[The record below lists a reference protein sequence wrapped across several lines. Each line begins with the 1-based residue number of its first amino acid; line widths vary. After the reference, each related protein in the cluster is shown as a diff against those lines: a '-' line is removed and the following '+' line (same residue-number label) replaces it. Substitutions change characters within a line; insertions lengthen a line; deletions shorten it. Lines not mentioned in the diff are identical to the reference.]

1 MVVRVV
7 AAVVIGMIVIG
18 MMLSNGV
25 SPAAAGTDG
34 ARGRDAAVFTITLT
48 FVDPSRST
56 PATPGSPAAPQR
68 VITTKIRYPT
78 AGQQPAPLV
87 VLIHG
92 RNGDPEQ
99 VDDLATAWA
108 AAGFVVAVPK
118 LPRANADRTGK
129 PRQIEVA
136 EFPRDVSFV
145 IDQLLRLDA
154 APAPN
159 PLRGRIDAHEI
170 GVGGISLGGM
180 TAYGLVSN
188 TCCID
193 RRVKAAILMAAVRP
207 DFPHGTYRRQRVPVM
222 LVHGDLD
229 RGYHWSVE
237 TYPEL
242 AAPKW
247 FVTLHGAP
255 HGPPFEDEPSK
266 HDALVQTITIDF
278 WDRYLKM
285 EHAAGRQLVN
295 TVTRSDG
302 QATLRRDVAV
312 ASTQR

>member
-7 AAVVIGMIVIG
+7 AAVV
-18 MMLSNGV
+18 LGV
-25 SPAAAGTDG
+25 MVSSGSSPAVTSIQRSRRRDG
-34 ARGRDAAVFTITLT
+34 AVVTINLT

-56 PATPGSPAAPQR
+56 PATPGAPGAPGAPERVLATRIRFPAAAQR
-68 VITTKIRYPT
+68 
-78 AGQQPAPLV
+78 PAPLV
-87 VLIHG
+87 VLVHG

-108 AAGFVVAVPK
+108 GAGYVVAVPK
-118 LPRANADRTGK
+118 LPRANIDRTDR
-129 PRQIEVA
+129 PRPTEVA
-136 EFPRDVSFV
+136 EFPHDVSFV

-154 APAPN
+154 SPLPN
-159 PLRGRIDAHEI
+159 PLRGRIDGQNI

-180 TAYGLVSN
+180 TAYGLISN

-193 RRVKAAILMAAVRP
+193 RRVRAAILMAAVRP
-207 DFPHGTYRRQRVPVM
+207 NFPHGTYRRQRVPVM
-222 LVHGDLD
+222 LVHGDAD
-229 RGYHWSVE
+229 RGYHWSSE

-255 HGPPFEDEPSK
+255 HGPPFEDEPST
-266 HDALVQTITIDF
+266 HDALVQAITVDF

-285 EHAAGRQLVN
+285 ERTAARQLV
-295 TVTRSDG
+295 TAVARSDG
-302 QATLRRDVAV
+302 QATLR
-312 ASTQR
+312 STERKGH